1 MAREIKTGQKIY
13 LKDVAKGDVPIL
25 VIGLG
30 WDNTQKSGLINKLLK
45 KEYEVDLDLSCVV
58 YDDEDMRMDT
68 VWYAQ
73 LTSKDGAIKHSGDD
87 TIGVE
92 GGDDET
98 MAIDLYKLVP
108 EAKTLFFAL
117 SSFSGNR
124 LKRVKNCYM
133 NICDG
138 RSGDILI
145 QYNQGGDNST
155 AKVMLRLKREDDG
168 WSIKALGLG
177 CQGKNIEDIYP
188 IMRREV
194 ED

>member
-1 MAREIKTGQKIY
+1 MVKAIKTGQKVF
-13 LKDVAKGDVPIL
+13 LKDVSNTDVPIL

-30 WDNTQKSGLINKLLK
+30 WDNTKKSGLINKLLK

-58 YDDEDMRMDT
+58 YDNEDTRMDT

-87 TIGVE
+87 TIGIQ

-98 MAIDLYKLVP
+98 IAIDLYKLVP
-108 EAKTLFFAL
+108 EAKTLFLAL

-124 LKRVKNCYM
+124 LKRVENCYM
-133 NICDG
+133 RVSDG
-138 RSGDILI
+138 RNGTELI
-145 QYNQGGDNST
+145 RYTQGGEEST

-168 WSIKALGLG
+168 WSVKALGLG
-177 CQGKNIEDIYP
+177 CKGKNIEDVYP

-194 ED
+194 E